1 MKKFLEVT
9 ASIIF
14 FVLLVLVVYS
24 GFYAPINQKK
34 PREISDGQQVVEMSK

>member
-1 MKKFLEVT
+1 MKKFLEIT

-24 GFYAPINQKK
+24 GFYAPINKK
-34 PREISDGQQVVEMSK
+34 SPQEISDAQKVVEVTK

>member
-1 MKKFLEVT
+1 MKKFLEIT

-24 GFYAPINQKK
+24 GFYAPINKK
-34 PREISDGQQVVEMSK
+34 SPREISDGQRAVEMSK